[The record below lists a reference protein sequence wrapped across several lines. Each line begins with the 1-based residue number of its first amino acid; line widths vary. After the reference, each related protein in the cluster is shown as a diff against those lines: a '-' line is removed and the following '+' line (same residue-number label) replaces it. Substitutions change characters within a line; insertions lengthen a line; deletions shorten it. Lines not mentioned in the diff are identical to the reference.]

1 MWRSW
6 HYTSFGRGISAFRT
20 KYNMFASIWY
30 LLLVAGRQL
39 LPKSLQRLE
48 YCNLLFNRYVCAVEK
63 RWNDLFFFLNIGFL
77 YRQPSSWL
85 DQCHHRCIS
94 LSEATTRR
102 PIDWSSTDHGSS
114 HLTLDRRQQFQSCTI
129 TRLSLTKTD
138 AMTNILF
145 DVGFH
150 FQLFKFVRYLI
161 VLMVFVLNLSIFNP
175 TFDGVDDLELS

>member
-1 MWRSW
+1 MWRRR
-6 HYTSFGRGISAFRT
+6 HYSFFGRGISAFRT

-30 LLLVAGRQL
+30 LLLVADRQL
-39 LPKSLQRLE
+39 LTKSPQRLE
-48 YCNLLFNRYVCAVEK
+48 YWDTQSISVWSGKRVKWFVPFFWMLASCTGNHQPGLISVTIGALVCPK
-63 RWNDLFFFLNIGFL
+63 
-77 YRQPSSWL
+77 
-85 DQCHHRCIS
+85 
-94 LSEATTRR
+94 TRR
-102 PIDWSSTDHGSS
+102 ADRSIDRRLTDHGSS

-161 VLMVFVLNLSIFNP
+161 VLMVFVLNL
-175 TFDGVDDLELS
+175 